1 MARLVVDSGANEGM
15 VFPLTET
22 VTTMGRGPS
31 NRIHLAD
38 KRSSR
43 FHAEIVR
50 SASIWR
56 LRDLQSKNG
65 THVQGV
71 RVTDECV
78 LHDGDQIRIGQTL
91 FVFEDEEQAATG
103 AGSRRIGT
111 SSVIRLA
118 DAAPARTHGSVRA
131 GISVAQEE
139 PVNREQAA
147 AESTESERRL
157 KTLLRIVEKV
167 RSVLDLDRL
176 LTEILEVVFEVFH
189 PERGLILM
197 LDRKTGTL
205 TPRVHKAVSGPEQIT
220 ISRTIVHQAIRE
232 RVSLLISDAATDER
246 FQMAESVVAHHI
258 RSAMCAP
265 LIAQNAVLGVLY
277 VDSLSFKADYTLAE
291 LELLT
296 GITDQVAMAISNAL
310 LHQSLIEQNRLEREL
325 EIARTIQMNLLPK
338 HPPIISAFEVAAMSV
353 PAKHVGGDYYD
364 FIEMDKDHWGMAV
377 ADVSGKGVAAA
388 ILIASV
394 RAALQVETRN
404 RESGLETILCNLN
417 EMACRD
423 AANDMFIALFF
434 GMFEIPSRRFR
445 YINAGHCCPLF
456 FDANGQETSLSKGG
470 CVLGVLPDRKFEQG
484 EVRLVPRST
493 LVIFSD
499 GVTDVFSEQN
509 EAFGLN
515 RLRQVIVRNIDAT
528 AEELRQAIVR
538 ATSAHQGKAEQF
550 DDYTLVVI
558 KAL

>member
-1 MARLVVDSGANEGM
+1 MTCLVADSGTNEGM
-15 VFPLTET
+15 VFPLTEA

-31 NRIHLAD
+31 NLIHLAD
-38 KRSSR
+38 KRASR

-50 SASIWR
+50 SGSNWR

-71 RVTDECV
+71 RVTDECG
-78 LHDGDQIRIGQTL
+78 LHDGDQIRIGQTR
-91 FVFEDEEQAATG
+91 FVFEDEGQPAAG
-103 AGSRRIGT
+103 EDLKRAGT

-139 PVNREQAA
+139 PVNREQPAA
-147 AESTESERRL
+147 STASEERL

-176 LTEILEVVFEVFH
+176 LTEILDVVFEVFH

-197 LDRKTGTL
+197 LDRKTGIL

-232 RVSLLISDAATDER
+232 RISLLISDAATDQR
-246 FQMAESVVAHHI
+246 FQAAESIVAHHI

-277 VDSLSFKADYTLAE
+277 IDSLSYKADYTLAE

-338 HPPIISAFEVAAMSV
+338 HPPIISAFEVAAMSI
-353 PAKHVGGDYYD
+353 PAKQVGGDYYD

-394 RAALQVETRN
+394 RAALQVEARN

-434 GMFEIPSRRFR
+434 GVFEIPSRRFR

-456 FDANGQETSLSKGG
+456 FDANGQEASLSKGG

-499 GVTDVFSEQN
+499 GVTDVFNDQN
-509 EAFGLN
+509 DAFGLN
-515 RLRQVIVRNIDAT
+515 RLRQVIARNLDAT
-528 AEELRQAIVR
+528 AEDLRQEIVS
-538 ATSAHQGKAEQF
+538 ATAGHQGKAEQF